1 MAPRDPVDQALV
13 DFILKTIK
21 TRSTND
27 LLEYHQRMNL
37 TLGEMVNKGLS
48 AEQLNGLPTHF
59 IIDSV
64 EKKEISIEALKDAGL
79 DESTLNLIGYSSTPP
94 PPSPPPP
101 PPPPTGFPP
110 PPPPP
115 PGAGNDYPTGAP
127 TIPGGLSRDALLAD
141 IVSGEALIKD
151 VQMGLNRKIITR
163 GDLYQQG
170 CTDDLIDRLESF
182 ETDKVVKW
190 PPLNELPALR
200 KKATD
205 VFFLGMRGSG
215 KSTML
220 ASFFSYTDTIG
231 VLRNVPDNSF
241 GNKYK
246 NQLTLGMAAGHLPE
260 STPSEFINFVPVD
273 LKYEDKKIVQ
283 PANFLDMAG
292 ERIKAVAEGGI
303 TEFQGYKDY
312 LDSENG
318 KILIFVI
325 NYFAENRVK
334 ILDQNQHLQ
343 ETLALL
349 KKFNILR
356 RTDAIYLILTKA
368 DLFPETNKQ
377 KFCDEYLSKHYRNF
391 LQACKEAK
399 GDFKFVLKT
408 FPFSLGPSKFGYI
421 LEDCDPNTNTN
432 LITYPKLLL
441 QQFEEDMAGGRG
453 GGGGGWF

>member
-1 MAPRDPVDQALV
+1 MIQRDPVDQALV

-27 LLEYHQRMNL
+27 LLDYHQRMNI
-37 TLGEMVNKGLS
+37 TLGEMVDKGLS
-48 AEQLNGLPTHF
+48 AEQLNQLPTHF

-64 EKKEISIEALKDAGL
+64 AKNEISIEALTDAGL
-79 DESTLNLIGYSSTPP
+79 NESTLTLIGYTSTPP
-94 PPSPPPP
+94 TPPPPP

-110 PPPPP
+110 PPQPI
-115 PGAGNDYPTGAP
+115 PGTEGPGP
-127 TIPGGLSRDALLAD
+127 IIPGGLSRESLLVD
-141 IVSGEALIKD
+141 ISSGEALIKD
-151 VQMGLNRKIITR
+151 IQMGLNRKLITR
-163 GDLYQQG
+163 EDLYQQG
-170 CTDDLIDRLESF
+170 CSDDLIDRLISF
-182 ETDKVVKW
+182 ENDKDVKW

-200 KKATD
+200 KKSTD

-220 ASFFSYTDTIG
+220 ASFFSYTNSIG
-231 VLRNVPDNSF
+231 VLRNVPDNTF

-246 NQLTLGMAAGHLPE
+246 NQLNLGMAAGHLPE

-273 LKYEDKKIVQ
+273 FKYEDKKIVQ
-283 PANFLDMAG
+283 SANFLDMAG

-325 NYFAENRVK
+325 NYFGENRVK
-334 ILDQNQHLQ
+334 ILDQDQHLQ

-368 DLFPETNKQ
+368 DLFPEANKQ
-377 KFCDEYLSKHYRNF
+377 KFCDEYISKHYKNF

-399 GDFKFVLKT
+399 GEFKLVLKT
-408 FPFSLGPSKFGYI
+408 FPFSLGPAKFGYI

-441 QQFEEDMAGGRG
+441 QQFEDDMAGG